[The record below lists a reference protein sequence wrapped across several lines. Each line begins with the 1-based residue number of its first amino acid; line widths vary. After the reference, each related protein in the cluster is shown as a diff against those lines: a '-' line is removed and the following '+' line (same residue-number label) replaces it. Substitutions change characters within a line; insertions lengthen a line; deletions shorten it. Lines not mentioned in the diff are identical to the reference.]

1 MATEE
6 LITKRIHISGLTP
19 ALTAAHISQRLSSF
33 GTVTAT
39 DGFGLLD
46 GVGNPRQF
54 GYVSLETTPSKFAR
68 CKPIVRPALR
78 YLWKINTSPSLG
90 CNLLSGTTWKGA
102 KFRIGE
108 AKPDFRERQVIRY
121 RFSFACRD

>member
-33 GTVTAT
+33 GTVKAA

-46 GVGNPRQF
+46 GVGNPRKF
-54 GYVSLETTPSKFAR
+54 GYVSLETTASKFAR
-68 CKPIVRPALR
+68 CKPHRRTLALPSLKR
-78 YLWKINTSPSLG
+78 LNSILWVPSLG

-108 AKPDFRERQVIRY
+108 AKPDFRER
-121 RFSFACRD
+121 